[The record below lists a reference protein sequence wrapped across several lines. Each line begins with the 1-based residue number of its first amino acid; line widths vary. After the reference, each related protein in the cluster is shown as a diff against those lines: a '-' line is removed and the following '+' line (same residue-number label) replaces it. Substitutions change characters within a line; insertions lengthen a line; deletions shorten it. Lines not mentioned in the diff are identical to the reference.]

1 MTDAGSVDE
10 AEGDAMDEHGVF
22 HGVARGAVDV
32 ADDGLL
38 LVQQLV
44 EERTL
49 ADVGLSNNG
58 HGDAFFECV
67 THLERTC
74 ECRHPIINLTGKS
87 DKFRTVG
94 ELQFFMVAEVQFQF
108 Q

>member
-1 MTDAGSVDE
+1 MSLTMAFSSCNNWLRSVLLPTLVFPTMAGD
-10 AEGDAMDEHGVF
+10 
-22 HGVARGAVDV
+22 
-32 ADDGLL
+32 
-38 LVQQLV
+38 
-44 EERTL
+44 T
-49 ADVGLSNNG
+49 
-58 HGDAFFECV
+58 FFECV